1 MKQKMYWKNGFY
13 DTLVDG
19 AVEISV
25 EYWKKLLDGQSSGK
39 LIVTND
45 EGYPVLV
52 ENEYSLEDM
61 QKIKVSEIQ
70 SFDKSKEVNSFE
82 LRAKSMWLDKST
94 RVGLFNSINI
104 EKEAGKTETALWYDA
119 VKYIIPIS
127 DALAMLNALEMY
139 ALECYNV
146 TQSHIAA
153 VKASDT
159 IEEIESYDYTYKPPH
174 PLQLH
179 PLDRNTEYYHHHPLH
194 NRHYHFVCL

>member
-61 QKIKVSEIQ
+61 RKIKVSEIQ

-104 EKEAGKTETALWYDA
+104 EKEEGKTETALWYDA

-127 DALAMLNALEMY
+127 DALAMLMLWKCMRLSATM
-139 ALECYNV
+139 
-146 TQSHIAA
+146 
-153 VKASDT
+153 
-159 IEEIESYDYTYKPPH
+159 
-174 PLQLH
+174 
-179 PLDRNTEYYHHHPLH
+179 
-194 NRHYHFVCL
+194 

>member
-13 DTLVDG
+13 DTPVDG

-104 EKEAGKTETALWYDA
+104 EKEAGKAETVLWYDA

-127 DALAMLNALEMY
+127 DALATLNALEMY

-153 VKASDT
+153 VKALNT
-159 IEEIESYDYTYKPPH
+159 IGEIESYDYTVGYPKKLSFPG
-174 PLQLH
+174 
-179 PLDRNTEYYHHHPLH
+179 
-194 NRHYHFVCL
+194 

>member
-1 MKQKMYWKNGFY
+1 
-13 DTLVDG
+13 
-19 AVEISV
+19 
-25 EYWKKLLDGQSSGK
+25 
-39 LIVTND
+39 
-45 EGYPVLV
+45 
-52 ENEYSLEDM
+52 M

-104 EKEAGKTETALWYDA
+104 EKEAGKTETVLWYDA

-153 VKASDT
+153 VKALDT
-159 IEEIESYDYTYKPPH
+159 IEEIESYDYTVGYPKKLSFPG
-174 PLQLH
+174 
-179 PLDRNTEYYHHHPLH
+179 
-194 NRHYHFVCL
+194 

>member
-1 MKQKMYWKNGFY
+1 MYWKNGFH
-13 DTLVDG
+13 DTPQEG
-19 AVEISV
+19 AIEITKK
-25 EYWKKLLDGQSSGK
+25 YWQELLDGQSAGK

-61 QKIKVSEIQ
+61 QKIKVSDIQ
-70 SFDKSKEVNSFE
+70 LFDNSKEVNSFE

-104 EKEAGKTETALWYDA
+104 EKEAGKTETVLWYDA

-127 DALAMLNALEMY
+127 DALDMLNVLEMY

-153 VKASDT
+153 VKALDT
-159 IEEIESYDYTYKPPH
+159 IEEIESYDYTVGYPKKLSFP
-174 PLQLH
+174 
-179 PLDRNTEYYHHHPLH
+179 R
-194 NRHYHFVCL
+194 

>member
-13 DTLVDG
+13 DTPVDG

-94 RVGLFNSINI
+94 RV
-104 EKEAGKTETALWYDA
+104 
-119 VKYIIPIS
+119 
-127 DALAMLNALEMY
+127 
-139 ALECYNV
+139 
-146 TQSHIAA
+146 
-153 VKASDT
+153 
-159 IEEIESYDYTYKPPH
+159 
-174 PLQLH
+174 
-179 PLDRNTEYYHHHPLH
+179 
-194 NRHYHFVCL
+194 

>member
-1 MKQKMYWKNGFY
+1 MYWKNGFY

-61 QKIKVSEIQ
+61 RKVSEIQ

-104 EKEAGKTETALWYDA
+104 EKEEGKTETALWYDA

-153 VKASDT
+153 VKALDT
-159 IEEIESYDYTYKPPH
+159 IEEIESYDYTVGYPKKLSFPG
-174 PLQLH
+174 
-179 PLDRNTEYYHHHPLH
+179 
-194 NRHYHFVCL
+194 

>member
-104 EKEAGKTETALWYDA
+104 EKEEGKTETALWYDA

-153 VKASDT
+153 VKALDT
-159 IEEIESYDYTYKPPH
+159 IEEIESYDYTVGYPKKLSFP
-174 PLQLH
+174 
-179 PLDRNTEYYHHHPLH
+179 R
-194 NRHYHFVCL
+194 

>member
-13 DTLVDG
+13 DTPVDG

-52 ENEYSLEDM
+52 EKEYSLEDM
-61 QKIKVSEIQ
+61 RKIKVSEIQ
-70 SFDKSKEVNSFE
+70 LFDKSKEVNSFE

-104 EKEAGKTETALWYDA
+104 EKEAGKTDTVLWYDA

-139 ALECYNV
+139 ALECY
-146 TQSHIAA
+146 
-153 VKASDT
+153 T
-159 IEEIESYDYTYKPPH
+159 ITYCSS
-174 PLQLH
+174 QGIG
-179 PLDRNTEYYHHHPLH
+179 Y
-194 NRHYHFVCL
+194 NRRD

>member
-70 SFDKSKEVNSFE
+70 SFAKSKGWQNG
-82 LRAKSMWLDKST
+82 DC
-94 RVGLFNSINI
+94 
-104 EKEAGKTETALWYDA
+104 AL
-119 VKYIIPIS
+119 V
-127 DALAMLNALEMY
+127 
-139 ALECYNV
+139 
-146 TQSHIAA
+146 
-153 VKASDT
+153 
-159 IEEIESYDYTYKPPH
+159 
-174 PLQLH
+174 
-179 PLDRNTEYYHHHPLH
+179 
-194 NRHYHFVCL
+194 

>member
-61 QKIKVSEIQ
+61 RKIKVSEIQ

-82 LRAKSMWLDKST
+82 LRAKSMWLD
-94 RVGLFNSINI
+94 
-104 EKEAGKTETALWYDA
+104 
-119 VKYIIPIS
+119 
-127 DALAMLNALEMY
+127 
-139 ALECYNV
+139 
-146 TQSHIAA
+146 
-153 VKASDT
+153 
-159 IEEIESYDYTYKPPH
+159 
-174 PLQLH
+174 
-179 PLDRNTEYYHHHPLH
+179 
-194 NRHYHFVCL
+194 

>member
-13 DTLVDG
+13 DTPVDG

-61 QKIKVSEIQ
+61 RKIKVSEIQ
-70 SFDKSKEVNSFE
+70 SFDKSEEVNSFE
-82 LRAKSMWLDKST
+82 LRAKSMWLDKFT
-94 RVGLFNSINI
+94 RVGLFNSINT
-104 EKEAGKTETALWYDA
+104 EKEAGRTETVLWYDA
-119 VKYIIPIS
+119 VKYIIPIP

-153 VKASDT
+153 VKALDT
-159 IEEIESYDYTYKPPH
+159 IEEIESYDYTVGYPQKLSFPG
-174 PLQLH
+174 
-179 PLDRNTEYYHHHPLH
+179 
-194 NRHYHFVCL
+194 

>member
-13 DTLVDG
+13 DIPVDG
-19 AVEISV
+19 AVEITI
-25 EYWKKLLDGQSSGK
+25 ENYRELLDGQSSGK

-61 QKIKVSEIQ
+61 RKIKVSEIQ
-70 SFDKSKEVNSFE
+70 LFDKS
-82 LRAKSMWLDKST
+82 KSMWLDKST

-104 EKEAGKTETALWYDA
+104 EKEAGKTETVLWYDA

-153 VKASDT
+153 VKALDT
-159 IEEIESYDYTYKPPH
+159 IGEIESYDYTVGYPKKLSFPG
-174 PLQLH
+174 
-179 PLDRNTEYYHHHPLH
+179 
-194 NRHYHFVCL
+194 

>member
-13 DTLVDG
+13 DTPVDG

-70 SFDKSKEVNSFE
+70 SKEVNSFE

-104 EKEAGKTETALWYDA
+104 EKEAGKAETVLWYDA

-153 VKASDT
+153 VKVLDT
-159 IEEIESYDYTYKPPH
+159 IEEIESYDYTVGYPKKLSFPG
-174 PLQLH
+174 
-179 PLDRNTEYYHHHPLH
+179 
-194 NRHYHFVCL
+194 

>member
-13 DTLVDG
+13 DTPVDG

-70 SFDKSKEVNSFE
+70 
-82 LRAKSMWLDKST
+82 
-94 RVGLFNSINI
+94 I
-104 EKEAGKTETALWYDA
+104 
-119 VKYIIPIS
+119 
-127 DALAMLNALEMY
+127 
-139 ALECYNV
+139 
-146 TQSHIAA
+146 
-153 VKASDT
+153 
-159 IEEIESYDYTYKPPH
+159 
-174 PLQLH
+174 
-179 PLDRNTEYYHHHPLH
+179 
-194 NRHYHFVCL
+194 